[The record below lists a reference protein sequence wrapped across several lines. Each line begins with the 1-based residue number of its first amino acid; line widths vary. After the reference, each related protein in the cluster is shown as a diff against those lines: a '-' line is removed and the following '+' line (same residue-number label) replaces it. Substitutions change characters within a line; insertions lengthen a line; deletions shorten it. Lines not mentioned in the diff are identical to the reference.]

1 MSSKIGVWQ
10 QDSPRDAFALGT
22 PPAKDLGAASEKSA
36 AIDLAS
42 LLRRCL
48 DDNTFCGMILHKFAS
63 RSGDQLAALERAL
76 AAGNVLE
83 LAREAHTLQGVAA
96 NLSAPLL
103 RARAEELEVAA
114 GQNDLPR
121 ARRAF
126 DQARAEISRCTSLV
140 PELMDRLAL

>member
-1 MSSKIGVWQ
+1 MSSKTGAWER
-10 QDSPRDAFALGT
+10 DSARDAFALGT
-22 PPAKDLGAASEKSA
+22 PPAQIHGVAGDKSA
-36 AIDLAS
+36 AIDLPS

-48 DDNTFCGMILHKFAS
+48 DDTTFCGMILHKFAS
-63 RSGDQLAALERAL
+63 RSADQLAALERAL

-103 RARAEELEVAA
+103 RSRAEELEAAA
-114 GQNDLPR
+114 GHNDLPR
-121 ARRAF
+121 ARQAF
-126 DQARAEISRCTSLV
+126 DLARAEVSRCTALV

>member
-63 RSGDQLAALERAL
+63 RSANQLAALERCKAWRPIFPPPCCERGPKSWKWPPAKTICRAL
-76 AAGNVLE
+76 AARSIRPE
-83 LAREAHTLQGVAA
+83 PK
-96 NLSAPLL
+96 S
-103 RARAEELEVAA
+103 RA
-114 GQNDLPR
+114 
-121 ARRAF
+121 ARR
-126 DQARAEISRCTSLV
+126 
-140 PELMDRLAL
+140 